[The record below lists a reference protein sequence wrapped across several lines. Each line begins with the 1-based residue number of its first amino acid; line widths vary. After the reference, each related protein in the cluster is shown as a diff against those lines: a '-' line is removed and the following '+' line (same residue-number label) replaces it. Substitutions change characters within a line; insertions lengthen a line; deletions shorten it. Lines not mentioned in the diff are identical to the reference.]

1 MNVDLKIQKKKTLTN
16 LLIHEGVKYNFPYGL
31 RHAPSAYSVYS
42 PLGLVSW
49 GCTTKLL
56 FFYQKYYVI
65 FHHSSNFALN
75 RAKGRQIKNIS
86 APLLSLGFPSLVLG
100 VSVVIVYVNDQLGK
114 LMVYGYIT
122 FTIYKPS
129 TLTSQQKTHSLS
141 LG

>member
-1 MNVDLKIQKKKTLTN
+1 MRVLNTIFPTDSDTPPLRTRFTRPWGSSLG
-16 LLIHEGVKYNFPYGL
+16 GVQQNFF
-31 RHAPSAYSVYS
+31 
-42 PLGLVSW
+42 
-49 GCTTKLL
+49 

-100 VSVVIVYVNDQLGK
+100 VSVVIVYVNGQLGK

-122 FTIYKPS
+122 LTIYKPS
-129 TLTSQQKTHSLS
+129 TLTSQEKTHSHS